1 MQTARCFYDTL
12 PQPSTPLP
20 LELVTP
26 IPVHC
31 NNLYR
36 ASCFDRGRESREILR
51 IRKLIEFLSLCI
63 LLLKYYDFLNILNA
77 IAI

>member
-36 ASCFDRGRESREILR
+36 ASCSIERENFENSKTNRVSIV
-51 IRKLIEFLSLCI
+51 SYI